1 MVRGADDGPKTDWVW
16 LVTTLGWRWW

>member
-16 LVTTLGWRWW
+16 LVFTIGWRWW